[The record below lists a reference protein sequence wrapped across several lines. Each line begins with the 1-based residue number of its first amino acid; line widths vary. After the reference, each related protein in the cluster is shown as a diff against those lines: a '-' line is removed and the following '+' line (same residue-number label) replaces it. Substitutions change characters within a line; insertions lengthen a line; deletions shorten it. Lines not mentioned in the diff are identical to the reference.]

1 KLLRGEIDDIPL
13 KKNDRLYVPSATELR
28 GDYVIDIRGEVKNP
42 RKYPFVDNMML
53 EDAVLQAVGLLD
65 LPMVRVDVS
74 RRIKSPNSTEEAP
87 AEAELFTFGLKNG
100 LVVEGILEFTLEP
113 FDGLDIVRRSRDT
126 VNSRT

>member
-1 KLLRGEIDDIPL
+1 MLAVDLGKLLRGEIDDIPL

-42 RKYPFVDNMML
+42 RKYPFVDNMTL
-53 EDAVLQAVGLLD
+53 EDAVLQAGGLLESAS
-65 LPMVRVDVS
+65 MVRVDVS

-100 LVVEGILEFTLEP
+100 LVVEG
-113 FDGLDIVRRSRDT
+113 RS
-126 VNSRT
+126 